1 MPPRLVA
8 PIEHVFLWLMLF
20 ATITHSLAPQ
30 RRICSRRH
38 VMELVCSGTVTTTAL
53 LFGTASSAAN
63 AACLPGDISKECIGV
78 YKVPLDEV
86 TNSDLLNSPEALQR
100 NAPNLNYVPPV
111 TFPQSVTDAV
121 QQLQAQRTA
130 AEDIRSVVAAGR
142 LEEAGIKVLNLLP
155 RVTAAGRVVVD
166 HVAQTSP
173 LTGGAK
179 DVQLLQLQSR
189 LEETLN
195 TFGQVDVS
203 IGQGLR
209 GELGVVTVAQ
219 LTVLG
224 DLKDAMIAF
233 DDFLQQIPS

>member
-1 MPPRLVA
+1 MSRPVA
-8 PIEHVFLWLMLF
+8 PIGLVFPLLVLLLAA
-20 ATITHSLAPQ
+20 ATTHSLSLQ
-30 RRICSRRH
+30 HRVLSRRKL
-38 VMELVCSGTVTTTAL
+38 MGILSA
-53 LFGTASSAAN
+53 GTAATTLCSSAN
-63 AACLPGDISKECIGV
+63 AACLPGDLSKECIGV
-78 YKVPLDEV
+78 YKVPLDE
-86 TNSDLLNSPEALQR
+86 TTSGGLLDSPEAVQR
-100 NAPNLNYVPPV
+100 NAPNLNYVPPTMKFPATV
-111 TFPQSVTDAV
+111 TEAV

-130 AEDIRSVVAAGR
+130 ADDIRSVVAAGR

-166 HVAQTSP
+166 HVAQTTA

-189 LEETLN
+189 LDETLGS
-195 TFGQVDVS
+195 FGQVDVS

-219 LTVLG
+219 LTILG